1 MMRNSRPRERVVA
14 ERASDIRGGGMGWY
28 VDMAKNLESTRQP
41 ASLVRLLLVDDHPV
55 VRTAL
60 ANLLS
65 FEPGFEIVG
74 QVDDG
79 EAAVAACHA
88 IAPDVCLL
96 DITLPGIDGFET
108 MSRIRDQTPSTRV
121 LVLTSSDSHE
131 DMQRAMDAG
140 ARGFM
145 TKSVVYA
152 ELVAAIRTVHAGG
165 MAVTERIAKA
175 KPPAAPLKPYSPLTS
190 RELEVLGLLRQGFT
204 NADIGRLLGVSE
216 RTARAHVE
224 AIKSKLHCN
233 HRAEAVARGFELGLL
248 KIDSQGGGR

>member
-1 MMRNSRPRERVVA
+1 MSK
-14 ERASDIRGGGMGWY
+14 SH
-28 VDMAKNLESTRQP
+28 ESSAAAP
-41 ASLVRLLLVDDHPV
+41 SVVRLLLVDDHPV

-65 FEPGFEIVG
+65 FEAGFTIVG

-79 EAAVAACHA
+79 AAAVAACRTLT
-88 IAPDVCLL
+88 PDVCLL
-96 DITLPGIDGFET
+96 DITLPDIDGFET
-108 MSRIRDQTPSTRV
+108 MRLIKEQSPQTRV
-121 LVLTSSDSHE
+121 LILTSSDSHE
-131 DMQRAMDAG
+131 DMQRAMDTG

-145 TKSVVYA
+145 TKSVVYD

-165 MAVTERIAKA
+165 TAVTARIAKA
-175 KPPAAPLKPYSPLTS
+175 KPRPAVAKPHSPLTS

-216 RTARAHVE
+216 RTARSHVE

-248 KIDSQGGGR
+248 KIDPIRP